1 MAGEFWAGAVASLAL
16 AVVAGFRERQR
27 KRRDNLDKVGMIDW
41 PAVQVLALIAT
52 AILVS
57 IAYNS

>member
-1 MAGEFWAGAVASLAL
+1 MPVEFWTGAGASLAL
-16 AVVAGFRERQR
+16 ALFAGFRERQR
-27 KRRDNLDKVGMIDW
+27 KRRVNLDKIGLIDW

-57 IAYNS
+57 IAYKS